1 MAAYAL
7 FLLSAGRAAC
17 DEGQSHLP
25 EPRIVLFGAT
35 VGAIESCLKTPRD
48 QDLALLVAG
57 GEKFGGTAPSLLPI
71 WRRRRCVAGLS
82 RSSCGRECSAPILG
96 PNLGIPGGRV
106 DAALGLPEVTGAFA
120 IAAVLLFDRHCH
132 PARIPAARSS
142 SHSTGTRCCAGGH
155 SRGGAGRKDNDRPG
169 NPRHLTNPPRALRP
183 CLSRRASR
191 LGMASDKRWGWAH
204 CVCVPHFRLSVH

>member
-57 GEKFGGTAPSLLPI
+57 GEKFGGTAPFLLPI

-82 RSSCGRECSAPILG
+82 RSSCGRECSAPSSGRISEYLEG
-96 PNLGIPGGRV
+96 GWTRPSACLKSPGLFV
-106 DAALGLPEVTGAFA
+106 IV
-120 IAAVLLFDRHCH
+120 AVLLFDRHCH

-155 SRGGAGRKDNDRPG
+155 SRGSAGRKDNDRPG